1 MQASCK
7 ERGKELKRVFG
18 AGWTDL
24 KTRKRREK
32 GRWQQKRE
40 EGGGETIAM
49 ESRLGWEAASLKAG
63 ELGSPLP
70 TGRRTT
76 FIQQRAQLS

>member
-1 MQASCK
+1 VCLS
-7 ERGKELKRVFG
+7 G

-40 EGGGETIAM
+40 EGGGETIVM
-49 ESRLGWEAASLKAG
+49 ESRLGWEAAGLSSAHWPQGHIHPAEGAALLRPQG
-63 ELGSPLP
+63 
-70 TGRRTT
+70 
-76 FIQQRAQLS
+76 QQRA